1 MISES
6 LFWFM
11 FIGISLV
18 ALSII
23 LFEIILKNIKYFLRK
38 DRSKIEEYFIKN
50 MLPIIIF
57 SFFFISFRYILLHE
71 IHFLQHD
78 IYLKIIDSI
87 LILALTFLVIKI
99 YATYNFVLREM
110 MIKEAEKKKTI
121 FVENSGYQLVSKL
134 VMIGIFLIGF
144 TVILHRWGINL
155 TVILGSLGLAGLA
168 FSLAAKDTLENVIAG
183 ILLIYDK
190 NFKVGD
196 FVELPSSGVSGEVLD
211 IGLRTTRIR
220 SWNNEELIIPNVKV
234 ASDIIKNDMY
244 PTPEVR
250 LVIKFSVE
258 YGTDLDKMK
267 KIIENEIKKIPH
279 LVIDDDHKL
288 KINIVS
294 FGDSGINVEVKF
306 WINDIRNKIDSSSMA
321 HELIYKAF
329 KKNKIN
335 FAFPTRVVYN
345 KVKK

>member
-1 MISES
+1 MMSNT
-6 LFWFM
+6 LFWFI
-11 FIGISLV
+11 FISMSLL

-23 LFEIILKNIKYFLRK
+23 LFELILKNIKFFLRK
-38 DRSKIEEYFIKN
+38 DRTKIEEYFIKN
-50 MLPIIIF
+50 LLPFLIF
-57 SFFFISFRYILLHE
+57 SFFLISFRYVLLHE
-71 IHFLQHD
+71 IEFLKNE

-87 LILALTFLVIKI
+87 LILSNTFLIIKI
-99 YATYNFVLREM
+99 YSTYNFVIREKL
-110 MIKEAEKKKTI
+110 IKEAEKRKI
-121 FVENSGYQLVSKL
+121 VFVENSGYQLVSKL
-134 VMIGIFLIGF
+134 VMIGMFLIGV

-155 TVILGSLGLAGLA
+155 TVIMGSLGLAGLA

-234 ASDIIKNDMY
+234 ATDIIKNDMY

-250 LVIKFSVE
+250 VVIKFSVE
-258 YGTDLDKMK
+258 YGTDIDKLK
-267 KIIENEIKKIPH
+267 KVVENEIKKIPY
-279 LVIDDDHKL
+279 LVLDDDHKL
-288 KINIVS
+288 KINFVS
-294 FGDSGINVEVKF
+294 FGDSGLNFEVKF
-306 WINDIRNKIDSSSMA
+306 WINDIKNKIDSCTLA
-321 HELIYKAF
+321 NELIYKAF

-335 FAFPTRVVYN
+335 FAYPTRVVYQ
-345 KVKK
+345 KSKK